1 MKTIEIKGVATIV
14 DDEDV
19 DFILSKKWQ
28 IMKSYKRI
36 YFQHKYLDKITHKY
50 KGYTLHRALMGL
62 PAKGLYVDHIDNNPL
77 NNSKANLR
85 ICNAAQNAWN
95 RKKESS
101 NTSGYKGVSYH
112 AKSNKWRANIRVN
125 KKLLSLGLYD
135 TKESAYE
142 AYCFASKKYHGE
154 YGRTE

>member
-1 MKTIEIKGVATIV
+1 MQTVVIKGIETIV

-19 DFILSKKWQ
+19 AFVFSKSWQ
-28 IMKSYKRI
+28 IMRSCNRI
-36 YFQHKYLDKITHKY
+36 YFQHRYLDKIEHRY
-50 KGYTLHRALMGL
+50 KAYTLHRALMGL
-62 PAKGLYVDHIDNNPL
+62 PGKGLYVDHIDNNPL
-77 NNSKANLR
+77 NNSKTNLR

-112 AKSNKWRANIRVN
+112 AKSRKWRANIRVN

-135 TKESAYE
+135 TKEKAHQ
-142 AYCFASKKYHGE
+142 AYCTASIKYHGE
-154 YGRTE
+154 YSRIY